1 MSRERHTLVSGF
13 SGAQQ
18 QMSEPLQLH
27 LENCVIRASN
37 QTGILMQQS
46 DQLLMLGEGSSQAQH
61 LAVVTCGPGETR
73 EATASAFGSVSGTA
87 HEFVASYGKK
97 NVPLLSLSRVHS
109 NYNDTCLY

>member
-1 MSRERHTLVSGF
+1 MSGF

-27 LENCVIRASN
+27 LANCLIRASN
-37 QTGILMQQS
+37 QTGILMQQN

-61 LAVVTCGPGETR
+61 LVVVTCGPGETR

-109 NYNDTCLY
+109 NYNDTCRKV